1 MTYLSQDEIH
11 DLGFGKVGCNVL
23 ISNKASF
30 YNCGKI
36 EIGDN
41 VRIDDF
47 CVISAGEGGVYIGS
61 YIHIAVFCS
70 IIGAGKV
77 SISNYANLS
86 SRVSIYSSNDD
97 YSGHYMTNPLVPIEF
112 TNVSSGSVFIGKHVI
127 IGSGSVVLPNVVIN
141 EGAVVGALTLIKD
154 TCKEFTVYT
163 GVPAKEKKERSRD
176 LLKVEKQFIQKY
188 LRGDS

>member
-1 MTYLSQDEIH
+1 MAYLSQDEIH

-112 TNVSSGSVFIGKHVI
+112 INVSSGSVFIGKHVI

-163 GVPAKEKKERSRD
+163 GVPAKAKKRT
-176 LLKVEKQFIQKY
+176 KP
-188 LRGDS
+188 

>member
-1 MTYLSQDEIH
+1 MAYLSQDEIH
-11 DLGFGKVGCNVL
+11 NLGFGKVGCNVL

-127 IGSGSVVLPNVVIN
+127 IGSGSIVLPNVVIN

-163 GVPAKEKKERSRD
+163 GVPAKAKKERSRD
-176 LLKVEKQFIQKY
+176 LLKVEEQFIQKY